1 MQMYA
6 IFAEKNPKN
15 YWEVRD
21 HCYYT
26 GKYRGAARSI
36 CHLRFNVPNEV
47 PVVFHN
53 GWNYDYH
60 FIIKEFANEFQ
71 RQFACYGENKEK
83 YKMFSALMK
92 KEITKI
98 DKDGNKSVVNISYKI
113 KFIDSARLMV
123 SSLSNLV
130 NNLAEGIHKIE
141 CKDCNCFLVY
151 ESVKDDPIKY
161 KLFIL

>member
-26 GKYRGAARSI
+26 VKYRGAACSI
-36 CHLRFNVPNEV
+36 CHLRFNVPDEV

-60 FIIKEFANEFQ
+60 FIIKEFASEFQ
-71 RQFACYGENKEK
+71 RQFDCYGKNKEK
-83 YKMFSALMK
+83 YKMFSALTK

-141 CKDCNCFLVY
+141 CKDCDCFLVY
-151 ESVKDDPIKY
+151 ESVKDDSIKY

>member
-1 MQMYA
+1 MQMYV

-26 GKYRGAARSI
+26 VKYRGAACSI
-36 CHLRFNVPNEV
+36 CHLRFNVPDEV
-47 PVVFHN
+47 PAVFHN

-60 FIIKEFANEFQ
+60 FIIKEFASEFQ
-71 RQFACYGENKEK
+71 RQFECYGENKEK
-83 YKMFSALMK
+83 YKMFSALTK

-141 CKDCNCFLVY
+141 CKDCDCFLVY
-151 ESVKDDPIKY
+151 ESVKDDSIKY

>member
-26 GKYRGAARSI
+26 VKYRGAACSI
-36 CHLRFNVPNEV
+36 CHLRFNVPDEV
-47 PVVFHN
+47 PAVFHN

-60 FIIKEFANEFQ
+60 FIIKEFASEFQ
-71 RQFACYGENKEK
+71 RQFECYGENKEK
-83 YKMFSALMK
+83 SKMFSALTK

-130 NNLAEGIHKIE
+130 NNLAEEIHKIE
-141 CKDCNCFLVY
+141 CKDCDCFLVY
-151 ESVKDDPIKY
+151 ESVKDDSIKY